1 MASLATISFMF
12 GWVVMVLLVL
22 TWYDVLVVCELWWL
36 DTVLFPSLICE
47 VEVAVTVEVVA
58 VEGDAITLEA

>member
-1 MASLATISFMF
+1 MF

-36 DTVLFPSLICE
+36 DTVLFPSLIRE
-47 VEVAVTVEVVA
+47 VVVAVTVEVVA
-58 VEGDAITLEA
+58 VEVDAITLDA

>member
-1 MASLATISFMF
+1 LATISFMF

-36 DTVLFPSLICE
+36 DTVLFPSLIRE
-47 VEVAVTVEVVA
+47 VVVAVTVEVVA
-58 VEGDAITLEA
+58 VEVDAITLDA